1 MLRTIAIALL
11 LAAASPALAA
21 EADAAA
27 VVSKL
32 YYFHF
37 AHRQYFEVT
46 YEKQRAL
53 FAPSLI
59 KAFTAAD
66 KYNKLHPDEAPN
78 LDGDPLTDS
87 QEPAEAYTVGATTL
101 EGADAIVAVDV
112 KLDETTTRHVRLRL
126 TPSGQTWRIANV
138 LYAEGPDLVKI
149 LQTHN

>member
-1 MLRTIAIALL
+1 MLRTIAMSLL

-21 EADAAA
+21 DADPAA

-32 YYFHF
+32 YSYHF

-46 YEKQRAL
+46 YKKQRAL
-53 FAPSLI
+53 FAPKLVTEF
-59 KAFTAAD
+59 AAAD
-66 KYNKLHPDEAPN
+66 KYNKTHPDEVPN

-87 QEPAEAYTVGATTL
+87 QEPAEAYTVGATTR

-112 KLDETTTRHVRLRL
+112 RLDETTTRHIRVRL
-126 TPSGQTWRIANV
+126 TPSRETWRIANV
-138 LYAEGPDLVKI
+138 LYAEGLDLVKI